1 MTQRVVFICVLC
13 GRVLLLSAEEAAG
26 LMLSAAE
33 AIVPMLRRAERNGV
47 MVDVSDVN
55 VLSSYGRDGGK

>member
-1 MTQRVVFICVLC
+1 
-13 GRVLLLSAEEAAG
+13 
-26 LMLSAAE
+26 MLSAAE